1 MTDRPL
7 KLVLMGTGPFAFPSF
22 QQIARSHHTILAVV
36 TKPPVENP
44 SRDKAPPESP
54 ILTWARQ
61 AELQIVTPAS
71 INDPSAIEWLTQL
84 QADLLIVC
92 DYGQILSKEALAT
105 ASLGGINLHGSLL
118 PRHRGA
124 APVQWSILAG
134 DPQAGVSVIHMTTKL
149 DAGPVLQQR
158 ETPIQPDESADALEA
173 RLSQLGVE
181 PTMLAIETLARGDE
195 QAGIEQAPEL
205 TTKAPRLKKSDGQ
218 LDFRYPIAW
227 IDRQIRGLQ
236 PWPGVFGNL
245 ILSQDHSARDN
256 SARDNSAQDN
266 SARANSAQGNSAQA
280 NSERAKSIRT
290 VIHRA
295 KPIAIDPAKIAQ
307 WGWTPGQVLW
317 SDSALEASL
326 VIEHPKQWVAVVAH
340 DGLLVLEVLQL
351 AGKSAMQAASFVSGY
366 GKQKNLRFET
376 PNNPHGL
383 LDKMM
388 ALGGQTLTQTST
400 Q

>member
-71 INDPSAIEWLTQL
+71 INDPSATEWLTQL

-256 SARDNSAQDN
+256 SAQD
-266 SARANSAQGNSAQA
+266 

-295 KPIAIDPAKIAQ
+295 KPIAIDPAKIAR

-388 ALGGQTLTQTST
+388 ALGGQTSTQTST

>member
-22 QQIARSHHTILAVV
+22 RQIARSHHTILAVV

-158 ETPIQPDESADALEA
+158 QTPIQPDESADALEA

-195 QAGIEQAPEL
+195 QAGIEQDPEQ

-245 ILSQDHSARDN
+245 ILSQD
-256 SARDNSAQDN
+256 
-266 SARANSAQGNSAQA
+266 NSAQA
-280 NSERAKSIRT
+280 NSSQANSSQAKSIRT

-295 KPIAIDPAKIAQ
+295 KPVAIDPAKIAEL
-307 WGWTPGQVLW
+307 GWTPGQVLW

-326 VIEHPKQWVAVVAH
+326 VIEHPKQWVGVVAH

-376 PNNPHGL
+376 PGHAQGL
-383 LDKMM
+383 LDRMM
-388 ALGGQTLTQTST
+388 ALGGQTSTLPSTLPSIQIPTQKST

>member
-22 QQIARSHHTILAVV
+22 RQIARSHHTILAVV

-84 QADLLIVC
+84 RADLLIVC

-134 DPQAGVSVIHMTTKL
+134 DPQAGISVIHMTTKL

-158 ETPIQPDESADALEA
+158 QTPIQPDESAVELEA

-181 PTMLAIETLARGDE
+181 PTMLAIETLALGDE
-195 QAGIEQAPEL
+195 QAGIEQDPEK

-245 ILSQDHSARDN
+245 ILSQD
-256 SARDNSAQDN
+256 
-266 SARANSAQGNSAQA
+266 NSAQA
-280 NSERAKSIRT
+280 NSSQAKSIRT

-295 KPIAIDPAKIAQ
+295 KPIAIDPAKIAEL
-307 WGWTPGQVLW
+307 GWTPGQVLW

-326 VIEHPKQWVAVVAH
+326 VIEHPKQWVGVVAH
-340 DGLLVLEVLQL
+340 DGLLVLEILQL

-376 PNNPHGL
+376 PGHAQGL
-383 LDKMM
+383 LDRMI
-388 ALGGQTLTQTST
+388 ALGGQTSTLPSTLPSTQIPTQTST

>member
-256 SARDNSAQDN
+256 SAQD
-266 SARANSAQGNSAQA
+266 

-295 KPIAIDPAKIAQ
+295 KPIAIDPAKIAR

-326 VIEHPKQWVAVVAH
+326 VIDHPKQWVAVVAH

-376 PNNPHGL
+376 PNNPHEL

>member
-158 ETPIQPDESADALEA
+158 ETPIQADELADALEA

-245 ILSQDHSARDN
+245 ILSQDHSAQ
-256 SARDNSAQDN
+256 DNSAQD
-266 SARANSAQGNSAQA
+266 

-400 Q
+400 QTSTQ

>member
-22 QQIARSHHTILAVV
+22 RQIARSHHTILAVV

-71 INDPSAIEWLTQL
+71 INDPGAIEWLTQL

-158 ETPIQPDESADALEA
+158 QTPIQPDESADELEA

-195 QAGIEQAPEL
+195 QAGIEQDPEK

-245 ILSQDHSARDN
+245 ILSQD
-256 SARDNSAQDN
+256 
-266 SARANSAQGNSAQA
+266 NSAQA
-280 NSERAKSIRT
+280 NSSQAKSIRT

-295 KPIAIDPAKIAQ
+295 KPIAIEPAKIAEL
-307 WGWTPGQVLW
+307 GWTPGQVLW

-326 VIEHPKQWVAVVAH
+326 VIEHPKQWVGVVAH

-376 PNNPHGL
+376 PNNPHEL

-388 ALGGQTLTQTST
+388 ALSGQTSSQILTQTST

>member
-1 MTDRPL
+1 
-7 KLVLMGTGPFAFPSF
+7 
-22 QQIARSHHTILAVV
+22 
-36 TKPPVENP
+36 
-44 SRDKAPPESP
+44 
-54 ILTWARQ
+54 
-61 AELQIVTPAS
+61 
-71 INDPSAIEWLTQL
+71 
-84 QADLLIVC
+84 
-92 DYGQILSKEALAT
+92 
-105 ASLGGINLHGSLL
+105 
-118 PRHRGA
+118 
-124 APVQWSILAG
+124 
-134 DPQAGVSVIHMTTKL
+134 MTTKL

-158 ETPIQPDESADALEA
+158 QTPIQPDESADALEA

-195 QAGIEQAPEL
+195 QAGIEQDPEQ

-245 ILSQDHSARDN
+245 ILSQD
-256 SARDNSAQDN
+256 
-266 SARANSAQGNSAQA
+266 NSAQA
-280 NSERAKSIRT
+280 NSSQAKSIRT

-295 KPIAIDPAKIAQ
+295 KPVAIDPAKIAEL
-307 WGWTPGQVLW
+307 GWTPGQVLW

-326 VIEHPKQWVAVVAH
+326 VIEHPKQWVGVVAH

-376 PNNPHGL
+376 PGHAHEL
-383 LDKMM
+383 LDRMM
-388 ALGGQTLTQTST
+388 ALGGQTSTLPSTLPSIQIPTQKST

>member
-158 ETPIQPDESADALEA
+158 QTPIQPDESADELEA

-245 ILSQDHSARDN
+245 ILSQD
-256 SARDNSAQDN
+256 
-266 SARANSAQGNSAQA
+266 NSAQA
-280 NSERAKSIRT
+280 NSSQAKSIRT

-295 KPIAIDPAKIAQ
+295 KPIAIDPAKIAEL
-307 WGWTPGQVLW
+307 GWTPGQVLW

-326 VIEHPKQWVAVVAH
+326 VIEHPKQWVGVVAH

-376 PNNPHGL
+376 PGHAQGL
-383 LDKMM
+383 LDRMM
-388 ALGGQTLTQTST
+388 ALGGQTSTLPSTLPSTPIPTQTST

>member
-22 QQIARSHHTILAVV
+22 QQIACSHHTILAVV

-245 ILSQDHSARDN
+245 ILSQDHSA
-256 SARDNSAQDN
+256 
-266 SARANSAQGNSAQA
+266 QGNSAQA

-295 KPIAIDPAKIAQ
+295 KPIAIDPAKIAR

-376 PNNPHGL
+376 PNNPHEL

-388 ALGGQTLTQTST
+388 ALGGQTLTQPSTQTST

>member
-22 QQIARSHHTILAVV
+22 QKIACSHHTILAVV

-61 AELQIVTPAS
+61 AELQIFTPAS
-71 INDPSAIEWLTQL
+71 INDPSAIEWLTKL

-173 RLSQLGVE
+173 RLSQLGVD

-245 ILSQDHSARDN
+245 ILSQD
-256 SARDNSAQDN
+256 NSAQT
-266 SARANSAQGNSAQA
+266 
-280 NSERAKSIRT
+280 KSIRT

-295 KPIAIDPAKIAQ
+295 KPIAIGPAKIAE

-366 GKQKNLRFET
+366 GKQKNLCFET
-376 PNNPHGL
+376 PSESHGL

-388 ALGGQTLTQTST
+388 ALSGQTSSHTLTQTST

>member
-71 INDPSAIEWLTQL
+71 INDPSATEWLTQL

-245 ILSQDHSARDN
+245 ILSQDHSARG
-256 SARDNSAQDN
+256 NSAQD
-266 SARANSAQGNSAQA
+266 

-295 KPIAIDPAKIAQ
+295 KPIAIDPAKIAR

-388 ALGGQTLTQTST
+388 ALGGQTSTQTST

>member
-22 QQIARSHHTILAVV
+22 RQIARSHHTILAVV

-44 SRDKAPPESP
+44 SRAKAPPESP
-54 ILTWARQ
+54 ILSWARQ

-158 ETPIQPDESADALEA
+158 QTPIQPDESADALEA

-195 QAGIEQAPEL
+195 QAGIEQDPEK

-245 ILSQDHSARDN
+245 ILSQD
-256 SARDNSAQDN
+256 
-266 SARANSAQGNSAQA
+266 NSAQA
-280 NSERAKSIRT
+280 NSSQAKSIRT

-295 KPIAIDPAKIAQ
+295 KPIAIDPAKIAEL
-307 WGWTPGQVLW
+307 GWTPGQVLW

-326 VIEHPKQWVAVVAH
+326 VIEHPKQWVGVVAH

-366 GKQKNLRFET
+366 GKQKNMRFET
-376 PNNPHGL
+376 PGHAQGL
-383 LDKMM
+383 LDRMM
-388 ALGGQTLTQTST
+388 ALGGQTSTQTST

>member
-22 QQIARSHHTILAVV
+22 RQIARSHHTILAVV

-84 QADLLIVC
+84 RADLLIVC

-134 DPQAGVSVIHMTTKL
+134 DPQAGISVIHMTTKL

-158 ETPIQPDESADALEA
+158 QTPIQPDESAVELEA

-181 PTMLAIETLARGDE
+181 PTMLAIETLALGDE
-195 QAGIEQAPEL
+195 QAGIEQDPEK

-245 ILSQDHSARDN
+245 ILSQD
-256 SARDNSAQDN
+256 
-266 SARANSAQGNSAQA
+266 NSAQA
-280 NSERAKSIRT
+280 NSSQAKSIRT

-295 KPIAIDPAKIAQ
+295 KPIAIDPAKIAEL
-307 WGWTPGQVLW
+307 GWTPGQVLW

-326 VIEHPKQWVAVVAH
+326 VIEHPKQWVGVVAH
-340 DGLLVLEVLQL
+340 DGLLVLEILQL

-376 PNNPHGL
+376 PGHAQGL
-383 LDKMM
+383 LDRMM
-388 ALGGQTLTQTST
+388 ALGGQTSTLPSTLPSTQIPTQTST

>member
-22 QQIARSHHTILAVV
+22 RQIARSHHTILAVV

-84 QADLLIVC
+84 RADLLIVC

-134 DPQAGVSVIHMTTKL
+134 DPQAGISVIHMTTKL

-158 ETPIQPDESADALEA
+158 QTPIQPDESAVELEA

-181 PTMLAIETLARGDE
+181 PTMLAIETLALGDE
-195 QAGIEQAPEL
+195 QAGIEQDPEK

-245 ILSQDHSARDN
+245 ILSQD
-256 SARDNSAQDN
+256 
-266 SARANSAQGNSAQA
+266 NSAQA
-280 NSERAKSIRT
+280 NSSQAKSIRT

-295 KPIAIDPAKIAQ
+295 KPIAIDPAKIAEL
-307 WGWTPGQVLW
+307 GWTPGQVLW

-326 VIEHPKQWVAVVAH
+326 VIEHPKQWVGVVAH

-376 PNNPHGL
+376 PGHAQGL
-383 LDKMM
+383 LDRMM
-388 ALGGQTLTQTST
+388 ALGGQTSTQTSTLPSTQIPTQTST

>member
-22 QQIARSHHTILAVV
+22 RQIARSHHTILAVV

-54 ILTWARQ
+54 ILSWARQ

-158 ETPIQPDESADALEA
+158 QTPIQPDESADALEA

-195 QAGIEQAPEL
+195 QAGIEQDPEK

-245 ILSQDHSARDN
+245 ILSQD
-256 SARDNSAQDN
+256 
-266 SARANSAQGNSAQA
+266 NSAQA
-280 NSERAKSIRT
+280 NSSQAKSIRT

-295 KPIAIDPAKIAQ
+295 KPIAIDPAKIAEL
-307 WGWTPGQVLW
+307 GWTPGQVLW

-326 VIEHPKQWVAVVAH
+326 VIEHPKQWVGVVAH
-340 DGLLVLEVLQL
+340 DGMLVLEVLQL

-376 PNNPHGL
+376 PGHAQGL
-383 LDKMM
+383 LDRMM
-388 ALGGQTLTQTST
+388 ALGGQTSTLPSTQVPTQTST

>member
-7 KLVLMGTGPFAFPSF
+7 KLVLMGTGPFALPSF
-22 QQIARSHHTILAVV
+22 RQIARSHHTILAVV

-71 INDPSAIEWLTQL
+71 INDPSAIEWLRQL

-173 RLSQLGVE
+173 RLSQLGIE
-181 PTMLAIETLARGDE
+181 PTMQAIETLARGDE

-236 PWPGVFGNL
+236 PWPGVFANL
-245 ILSQDHSARDN
+245 ILSQDHSE
-256 SARDNSAQDN
+256 
-266 SARANSAQGNSAQA
+266 RANSERA

-295 KPIAIDPAKIAQ
+295 KPIAIDPAKIAR

-326 VIEHPKQWVAVVAH
+326 VIENPKQWVAVVAH
-340 DGLLVLEVLQL
+340 DGLLVLEVIQL
-351 AGKSAMQAASFVSGY
+351 AGKSATQAAGFVSGY

-376 PNNPHGL
+376 PNNPHEL

-388 ALGGQTLTQTST
+388 ALSGQTSSQILTQTST

>member
-173 RLSQLGVE
+173 RLSQLGIE
-181 PTMLAIETLARGDE
+181 PTMQAIETLARGDE

-256 SARDNSAQDN
+256 SAQD
-266 SARANSAQGNSAQA
+266 

-295 KPIAIDPAKIAQ
+295 KPIAIDPAKIAR

-326 VIEHPKQWVAVVAH
+326 VIENPKQWVAVVAH

>member
-256 SARDNSAQDN
+256 SAQDK
-266 SARANSAQGNSAQA
+266 
-280 NSERAKSIRT
+280 SERAKSIRT

-388 ALGGQTLTQTST
+388 ALGGQTLTQTSM

>member
-245 ILSQDHSARDN
+245 ILSQDHSA
-256 SARDNSAQDN
+256 
-266 SARANSAQGNSAQA
+266 QGNSAQA

-295 KPIAIDPAKIAQ
+295 KPIAIDPAKIAR

-376 PNNPHGL
+376 PNNPHEL

-388 ALGGQTLTQTST
+388 ALGGQTLTQPSTQTST

>member
-22 QQIARSHHTILAVV
+22 QQIARSHHKILAVV

-105 ASLGGINLHGSLL
+105 ASLGGINLHGSML

-256 SARDNSAQDN
+256 SAQD
-266 SARANSAQGNSAQA
+266 

-295 KPIAIDPAKIAQ
+295 KPIAIDPAKIAR

-326 VIEHPKQWVAVVAH
+326 VIDHPKQWVAVVAH

-376 PNNPHGL
+376 PNNPHEL

-388 ALGGQTLTQTST
+388 ALGGQTSTQTST

>member
-22 QQIARSHHTILAVV
+22 RQIARSHHTILAVV

-158 ETPIQPDESADALEA
+158 QTPIQTDESADELEA

-245 ILSQDHSARDN
+245 ILSQD
-256 SARDNSAQDN
+256 
-266 SARANSAQGNSAQA
+266 NSAQA
-280 NSERAKSIRT
+280 NSSQAKSIRT

-295 KPIAIDPAKIAQ
+295 KPIAIDPAKIAEL
-307 WGWTPGQVLW
+307 GWTPGQVLW

-326 VIEHPKQWVAVVAH
+326 VIEHPKQWVGVVAH

-376 PNNPHGL
+376 PGHAQGL

-388 ALGGQTLTQTST
+388 ALGGQTSTLPSTLPSTQIPTQTSS

>member
-61 AELQIVTPAS
+61 ADLPVFTPAS
-71 INDPSAIEWLTQL
+71 INDTSAIQWLGQL
-84 QADLLIVC
+84 EADLLIVC

-134 DPQAGVSVIHMTTKL
+134 DSKAGISVIHMTTKL
-149 DAGPVLQQR
+149 DAGPVMVQR
-158 ETPIQPDESADALEA
+158 ETPIRPDESADGLEA

-181 PTMLAIETLARGDE
+181 PTLLAIETLARGDA
-195 QAGIEQAPEL
+195 QAGIEQAPEQ

-245 ILSQDHSARDN
+245 VFPQDKPAKDKSTT
-256 SARDNSAQDN
+256 AQ
-266 SARANSAQGNSAQA
+266 SVPSRSVRA
-280 NSERAKSIRT
+280 

-295 KPIAIDPAKIAQ
+295 KPMAIDPAKIAEL
-307 WGWTPGQVLW
+307 GWTPGQVLW

-326 VIEHPKQWVAVVAH
+326 VIDHPKQWVAVVAQ
-340 DGLLVLEVLQL
+340 DGLLVLETVQM
-351 AGKSAMQAASFVSGY
+351 AGKLPMQAASFVSGY
-366 GKQKNLRFET
+366 GKQTDLRFET
-376 PNNPHGL
+376 PCDSHGL
-383 LDKMM
+383 LDRMM
-388 ALGGQTLTQTST
+388 ALGAAFTGESTGQTTGEST
-400 Q
+400 GQSSSQ

>member
-173 RLSQLGVE
+173 RLSQLGIE
-181 PTMLAIETLARGDE
+181 PTMQAIETLARGDE

-256 SARDNSAQDN
+256 SAQD
-266 SARANSAQGNSAQA
+266 

-295 KPIAIDPAKIAQ
+295 KPIAIDPAKIAR

-326 VIEHPKQWVAVVAH
+326 VIENPKQWVAVVAH

-351 AGKSAMQAASFVSGY
+351 AGKSAMPAASFVSGY

-376 PNNPHGL
+376 PNNPHEL

-388 ALGGQTLTQTST
+388 ALGGQTLTQTSM

>member
-22 QQIARSHHTILAVV
+22 QQIARSHHKILAVV

-256 SARDNSAQDN
+256 SAQD
-266 SARANSAQGNSAQA
+266 

-295 KPIAIDPAKIAQ
+295 KPIAIDPAKIAR

-376 PNNPHGL
+376 PNNPHEL

>member
-22 QQIARSHHTILAVV
+22 RQIARSHHTILAVV

-158 ETPIQPDESADALEA
+158 QTPIQPDESADELEA

-195 QAGIEQAPEL
+195 QAGIEQDPEK

-245 ILSQDHSARDN
+245 ILSQD
-256 SARDNSAQDN
+256 
-266 SARANSAQGNSAQA
+266 NSAQA
-280 NSERAKSIRT
+280 NSSQAKSIRT

-295 KPIAIDPAKIAQ
+295 KPIAIDPAKIAEL
-307 WGWTPGQVLW
+307 GWTPGQVLW

-326 VIEHPKQWVAVVAH
+326 VIEHPKQWVGVVAH

-376 PNNPHGL
+376 PGHAQGL

-388 ALGGQTLTQTST
+388 ALGGQTSTLPSTPIPTQTST

>member
-245 ILSQDHSARDN
+245 ILSQDHSAQ
-256 SARDNSAQDN
+256 DNSAQ
-266 SARANSAQGNSAQA
+266 
-280 NSERAKSIRT
+280 AKSIRT

-376 PNNPHGL
+376 PNNPHEL

-388 ALGGQTLTQTST
+388 ALGGQTLTQTSM

>member
-1 MTDRPL
+1 MLMTDRPL

-92 DYGQILSKEALAT
+92 DYGQILSKESLAT

-158 ETPIQPDESADALEA
+158 ETPIQADELADALEA

-245 ILSQDHSARDN
+245 ILSQDHSA
-256 SARDNSAQDN
+256 QD
-266 SARANSAQGNSAQA
+266 NSAQA

-400 Q
+400 QTSTQ

>member
-22 QQIARSHHTILAVV
+22 RQIARSHHTILAVV

-158 ETPIQPDESADALEA
+158 QTPIQPDESADELEA

-195 QAGIEQAPEL
+195 QAGIEQDPEK

-245 ILSQDHSARDN
+245 ILSQD
-256 SARDNSAQDN
+256 
-266 SARANSAQGNSAQA
+266 NSAQA
-280 NSERAKSIRT
+280 NSSQAKSIRT

-295 KPIAIDPAKIAQ
+295 KPIAIDPAKIAEL
-307 WGWTPGQVLW
+307 GWTPGQVLW

-326 VIEHPKQWVAVVAH
+326 VIEHPKQWVGVVAN

-376 PNNPHGL
+376 PGHAQGL

-388 ALGGQTLTQTST
+388 ALGGQTSTLPSTPIPTQTST

>member
-256 SARDNSAQDN
+256 SAQDISAQDN
-266 SARANSAQGNSAQA
+266 SAQ
-280 NSERAKSIRT
+280 AKSIRT

-295 KPIAIDPAKIAQ
+295 KPIAIDPAKIAR

>member
-22 QQIARSHHTILAVV
+22 RQIARSHHTILAVV

-61 AELQIVTPAS
+61 AELPIVTPSS

-84 QADLLIVC
+84 RADLLIVC

-158 ETPIQPDESADALEA
+158 QTPIQPDESADALEA

-181 PTMLAIETLARGDE
+181 PTILAIETLALGDE
-195 QAGIEQAPEL
+195 QAGIEQDPEK

-245 ILSQDHSARDN
+245 ILSQD
-256 SARDNSAQDN
+256 
-266 SARANSAQGNSAQA
+266 NSAQA
-280 NSERAKSIRT
+280 NSSQAKSIRT

-295 KPIAIDPAKIAQ
+295 KPIAIDPAKIAEL
-307 WGWTPGQVLW
+307 GWTPGQVLW

-326 VIEHPKQWVAVVAH
+326 VIEHPKQWVGVVAH

-376 PNNPHGL
+376 PGHAQGL
-383 LDKMM
+383 LDRMM
-388 ALGGQTLTQTST
+388 ALGGQTSTLPSTLPSTQIPTQTST

>member
-256 SARDNSAQDN
+256 SAQDK
-266 SARANSAQGNSAQA
+266 
-280 NSERAKSIRT
+280 SERAKSIRT

-376 PNNPHGL
+376 PNNPHEL

>member
-71 INDPSAIEWLTQL
+71 INDPSATEWLTQL

-236 PWPGVFGNL
+236 PWPGVFANL
-245 ILSQDHSARDN
+245 ILSQDH
-256 SARDNSAQDN
+256 
-266 SARANSAQGNSAQA
+266 
-280 NSERAKSIRT
+280 SERAKSIRT

-295 KPIAIDPAKIAQ
+295 KPIAIDPAKIAR

-326 VIEHPKQWVAVVAH
+326 VIENPKQWVAVVAH

>member
-158 ETPIQPDESADALEA
+158 ETPIHPDESADALEA

-245 ILSQDHSARDN
+245 ILSQDHSARVN
-256 SARDNSAQDN
+256 SE
-266 SARANSAQGNSAQA
+266 RANSAQD

-326 VIEHPKQWVAVVAH
+326 VIENPKQWVAVVAH

-388 ALGGQTLTQTST
+388 ALGGQTLTQTSM

>member
-22 QQIARSHHTILAVV
+22 RQIARSHHTILAVV

-158 ETPIQPDESADALEA
+158 QTPIQPDESADALEA

-245 ILSQDHSARDN
+245 ILSQD
-256 SARDNSAQDN
+256 
-266 SARANSAQGNSAQA
+266 NSAQA
-280 NSERAKSIRT
+280 NSSQAKSIRT

-295 KPIAIDPAKIAQ
+295 KPMAIDPAKIAEL
-307 WGWTPGQVLW
+307 GWTPGQVLW

-326 VIEHPKQWVAVVAH
+326 LIEHPKQWVGVVAH

-376 PNNPHGL
+376 PGHAQGL

-388 ALGGQTLTQTST
+388 ALGGQTSTLPSTPIPTQTST

>member
-245 ILSQDHSARDN
+245 ILSQDHSA
-256 SARDNSAQDN
+256 
-266 SARANSAQGNSAQA
+266 QGNSAQA

-295 KPIAIDPAKIAQ
+295 KPIAIDPAKIAR

-326 VIEHPKQWVAVVAH
+326 VIENPKQWVAVVAH

-376 PNNPHGL
+376 PNNPHEL

-388 ALGGQTLTQTST
+388 ALGGQTLTQPSTQTST

>member
-245 ILSQDHSARDN
+245 ILSQDHSARVN
-256 SARDNSAQDN
+256 SE
-266 SARANSAQGNSAQA
+266 RANSAQDNSAQA

-295 KPIAIDPAKIAQ
+295 KPIAIDPAKIAR

-388 ALGGQTLTQTST
+388 ALGGQTLTQTSM

>member
-22 QQIARSHHTILAVV
+22 RQIARSHHTILAVV

-158 ETPIQPDESADALEA
+158 QTPIQPDESADELEA

-195 QAGIEQAPEL
+195 QAGIEQDPEK

-245 ILSQDHSARDN
+245 ILSQD
-256 SARDNSAQDN
+256 
-266 SARANSAQGNSAQA
+266 NSAQA
-280 NSERAKSIRT
+280 NSSQAKSIRT

-295 KPIAIDPAKIAQ
+295 KPIAIDPAKIAEL
-307 WGWTPGQVLW
+307 GWTPGQVLW

-326 VIEHPKQWVAVVAH
+326 VIEHPKQWVGVVAH

-376 PNNPHGL
+376 PGHAQGL
-383 LDKMM
+383 LDRMI
-388 ALGGQTLTQTST
+388 ALGGQTSTLPSTLPSTQIPTQTSS